1 MGNELTLVFE
11 IVEEDAEPEAL
22 ERAMRGLRRDLI
34 EIDSVSTEQVG
45 GPDQPGAKGD
55 IGLLGT
61 IAVSMLSSAVPA
73 VVTLLGRW
81 LQERRRVVLRVT
93 KEDGTTVEIP
103 HTLDRHQIDQIVAS
117 LLPR

>member
-1 MGNELTLVFE
+1 MGDELTLVFE
-11 IVEEDAEPEAL
+11 IIEEDAEPETL
-22 ERAMRGLRRDLI
+22 ERAVRGLRRDLI

-61 IAVSMLSSAVPA
+61 IAVSMMSAAVPA
-73 VVTLLGRW
+73 VITLLGRW
-81 LQERRRVVLRVT
+81 LQDRRRCVLRIS
-93 KEDGTTVEIP
+93 KEDGTVLEVP

>member
-1 MGNELTLVFE
+1 MGDELTLVFE
-11 IVEEDAEPEAL
+11 VVEEDTDPEAL

-61 IAVSMLSSAVPA
+61 IAVSMVSAAVPA
-73 VVTLLGRW
+73 VITLLGRW
-81 LQERRRVVLRVT
+81 MQDRRRCVLRIL
-93 KEDGTTVEIP
+93 KEDGTTLEIP

>member
-1 MGNELTLVFE
+1 MGDELTLVFE
-11 IVEEDAEPEAL
+11 IVEEDAAPEEL
-22 ERAMRGLRRDLI
+22 ERTVRGLRRDLI

-61 IAVSMLSSAVPA
+61 IAVSMVSAAVPA
-73 VVTLLGRW
+73 VITLLGRW
-81 LQERRRVVLRVT
+81 MQDRRRCVLRIS
-93 KEDGTTVEIP
+93 KEDGTTLEIP
-103 HTLDRHQIDQIVAS
+103 HTLDRQQIDQIVAS

>member
-55 IGLLGT
+55 MTLLGT
-61 IAVSMLSSAVPA
+61 IAVSMMSSAVPA

-81 LQERRRVVLRVT
+81 MQDRRRCILRVS
-93 KEDGTTVEIP
+93 KDDGTVLEIP

-117 LLPR
+117 LLPQ